1 MWRVS
6 AEICPLFV
14 WHPAWSSGRQEDV
27 MKPLV
32 GGLIGAIVAGVAVT
46 GWQARTPSQETLAS
60 SAPAPVRLVSSTA
73 PQPAY
78 DAEPATPLSV
88 RCEPGQRAVLRQVST
103 VAGASTE
110 AACVTDAAYA
120 EPSTFGP
127 GVASMPPRVLP
138 ASYTVPERVAPAR
151 VVYRETPRRAVE
163 SKRSW
168 KKTALVIGGSAG
180 AGAGVG
186 AIAGGKKGA
195 LIGAAIGGG
204 AASLYEAVK
213 R

>member
-1 MWRVS
+1 
-6 AEICPLFV
+6 
-14 WHPAWSSGRQEDV
+14 

-32 GGLIGAIVAGVAVT
+32 GGIIGAIVAGVAVT
-46 GWQARTPSQETLAS
+46 GWQSRTPSQEAFVS
-60 SAPAPVRLVSSTA
+60 SSPGAVRLVSNAASV
-73 PQPAY
+73 PAY
-78 DAEPATPLSV
+78 DSAAAAPLSV
-88 RCEPGQRAVLRQVST
+88 RCEPGQRAVLRQAST
-103 VAGASTE
+103 LNGPSTE
-110 AACVTDAAYA
+110 AACVTEVTYA

-127 GVASMPPRVLP
+127 GVVSMQPRVIP
-138 ASYTVPERVAPAR
+138 ASYTVPERIAPAR
-151 VVYRETPRRAVE
+151 VVYREAPRRAVE
-163 SKRSW
+163 SRRSW

>member
-1 MWRVS
+1 
-6 AEICPLFV
+6 
-14 WHPAWSSGRQEDV
+14 
-27 MKPLV
+27 MKPFV
-32 GGLIGAIVAGVAVT
+32 AGIIGAVVAGVAVT
-46 GWQARTPSQETLAS
+46 GWQARPPAQEALPSSTPA
-60 SAPAPVRLVSSTA
+60 AVRLVSNT
-73 PQPAY
+73 PQPPAY
-78 DAEPATPLSV
+78 EPEAAAPLSV

-103 VAGASTE
+103 LTGPSTE

-120 EPSTFGP
+120 EPGTFGP
-127 GVASMPPRVLP
+127 GVVSMQPLVVPT
-138 ASYTVPERVAPAR
+138 SYTVPERAAPAR